1 MSERSGYQVT
11 ADAAQMRERYSVRY
25 FIGPW
30 APGLIGVAALHA
42 GERVLDVACGT
53 GVVTRLAASA
63 VGPTGHV
70 TGLDINAAMLAV
82 ARSLPPSG
90 ASITWVEGDVVAMDF
105 PDASFDVILCQQG
118 LQFFPD
124 PGAALREMHRVL
136 VPGGRMVLSVWKSA
150 GPYNVAVADALEH
163 HVGVEAAT
171 RFRASRVVPD
181 AETLSRLLID
191 AGFQAVE
198 VRPSTMTIRLPS
210 LETFVLGHLSGM
222 PVAAAISALSDEQ
235 RAALARRVTAALE
248 PYADGSGVAV
258 PDEVNIATAHKRR
271 G

>member
-1 MSERSGYQVT
+1 MGEESGDQLT

-30 APGLIGVAALHA
+30 APGLIAVAALQP

-63 VGPTGHV
+63 VGPTGRV
-70 TGLDINAAMLAV
+70 AGLDINAAMLAV
-82 ARSLPPSG
+82 ARTLPHPSG
-90 ASITWVEGDVVAMDF
+90 TEITWVEGNAVAMDF

-118 LQFFPD
+118 LQFFPNK
-124 PGAALREMHRVL
+124 AAAVREMHRVL
-136 VPGGRMVLSVWKSA
+136 VSGGRVVLSVWKSA

-171 RFRASRVVPD
+171 SFRASRVVPD
-181 AETLSRLLID
+181 AEALDRLLSD
-191 AGFQAVE
+191 AGFPAVE

-210 LETFVLGHLSGM
+210 LDTFVLGHLSGM
-222 PVAAAISALSDEQ
+222 PVAPAVAALSEEQ
-235 RAALARRVTAALE
+235 RAALARQVKTALA
-248 PYADGSGVAV
+248 PYADASGVAV
-258 PDEVNIATAHKRR
+258 PDEVNIATAHKS
-271 G
+271 